1 MNYVRKINSPLIIC
15 HDFESILMPENKG
28 KQNSRKSYT
37 DNYQKH
43 IAFNQSYKL
52 VCVDDKFNKLFK
64 PYLGEDVFY
73 NFINSIIEEGT
84 YCNEVMKKHFKK
96 ELQ

>member
-15 HDFESILMPENKG
+15 QDFESILMPENKG

-43 IAFNQSYKL
+43 IAFN
-52 VCVDDKFNKLFK
+52 
-64 PYLGEDVFY
+64 
-73 NFINSIIEEGT
+73 
-84 YCNEVMKKHFKK
+84 
-96 ELQ
+96 